1 MSTAARPKS
10 ANEVVETWTSFH
22 RALLNNYE
30 FMVRDWLKEANLTA
44 PTVADFVSHY
54 HGVILDRTAHA
65 IVSDLIRAVHF
76 ELTATDPTL
85 AQK

>member
-1 MSTAARPKS
+1 MKVLRGFEMTG
-10 ANEVVETWTSFH
+10 
-22 RALLNNYE
+22 YE

-54 HGVILDRTAHA
+54 HGVILDHTAHA
-65 IVSDLIRAVHF
+65 IVSDLIRAVHL
-76 ELTATDPTL
+76 ELTTVDSTL